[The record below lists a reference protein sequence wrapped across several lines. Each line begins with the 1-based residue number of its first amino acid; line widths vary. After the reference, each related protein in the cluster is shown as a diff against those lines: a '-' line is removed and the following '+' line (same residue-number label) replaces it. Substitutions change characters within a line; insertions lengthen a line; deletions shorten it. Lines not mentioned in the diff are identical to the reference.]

1 MIIVLHGEVEAENW
15 TVKSNLTIY
24 ISKLK
29 LSFMYAEHKC
39 WMGVWFLEQLKH
51 DATLAWGWRYRGCSC
66 FLKERLTFLK
76 CCSCM
81 KLWR

>member
-39 WMGVWFLEQLKH
+39 
-51 DATLAWGWRYRGCSC
+51 
-66 FLKERLTFLK
+66 
-76 CCSCM
+76 
-81 KLWR
+81 